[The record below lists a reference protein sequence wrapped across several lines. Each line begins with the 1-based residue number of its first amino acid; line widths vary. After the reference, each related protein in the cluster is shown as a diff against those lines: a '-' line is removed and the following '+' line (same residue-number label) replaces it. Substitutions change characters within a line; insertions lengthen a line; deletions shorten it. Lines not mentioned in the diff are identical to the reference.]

1 MTDRRITKHTPGP
14 WSIENDNG
22 DSPEAMGPC
31 LCVTTDT
38 SHIAFVFDDAPANAR
53 LIAAAPDLLEI
64 VSSLDKVFT
73 GKHSP
78 HPFQIWE
85 SNGNIVTTWHD
96 AVKAAIVKAKG
107 A

>member
-38 SHIAFVFDDAPANAR
+38 SHIAFVFDDAPANAH
-53 LIAAAPDLLEI
+53 LIAAAPDLLEACEA
-64 VSSLDKVFT
+64 VLLRLDLEAQEQ
-73 GKHSP
+73 G
-78 HPFQIWE
+78 E
-85 SNGNIVTTWHD
+85 D
-96 AVKAAIVKAKG
+96 AVFPCAAMRADLRAAITRARG
-107 A
+107 